1 MEIPKTRGLA
11 LFVLLQ
17 FTAYILLD
25 WLLFPILIYKYVALQ
40 TFSGLMT
47 LCILFFLVLLRTS
60 ASYDANIV
68 NL

>member
-1 MEIPKTRGLA
+1 MEIPQTRGLA

-17 FTAYILLD
+17 FTACILLD
-25 WLLFPILIYKYVALQ
+25 WLLFPILIYKSVALQ

-47 LCILFFLVLLRTS
+47 LCVCFLVLLRTN
-60 ASYDANIV
+60 ASYANVV